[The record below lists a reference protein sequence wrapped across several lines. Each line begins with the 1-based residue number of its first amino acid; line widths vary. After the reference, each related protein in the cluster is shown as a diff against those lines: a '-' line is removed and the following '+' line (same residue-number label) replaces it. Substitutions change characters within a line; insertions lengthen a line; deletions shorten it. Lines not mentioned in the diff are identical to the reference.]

1 MLLYCGAGQFG
12 RSNRSIPLKSVSTGD
27 TGGTTVKKSARGSF
41 FVGSSSG
48 GGAGVGAAAVAGGA
62 YAYADRVAGD
72 RVSAASHS
80 SKEGGVGGADDDDD
94 EPQMIPR
101 GGVPSTGRGP
111 SDSAAASTKDVDP
124 TRSFLLKSATKSFI
138 VQAASADEAA
148 AWRSAIMGAAVQCR
162 RSGRGGAGE
171 GDSAPVWEV
180 DSEVSD
186 CRLCGVR
193 FSIISRK

>member
-1 MLLYCGAGQFG
+1 M
-12 RSNRSIPLKSVSTGD
+12 
-27 TGGTTVKKSARGSF
+27 
-41 FVGSSSG
+41 VGSTAG
-48 GGAGVGAAAVAGGA
+48 GGGSPVAAGGQ

-72 RVSAASHS
+72 RVSAASS
-80 SKEGGVGGADDDDD
+80 ASKEGGVGGADDDDD

-124 TRSFLLKSATKSFI
+124 GKSFMLKSATKSFI
-138 VQAASADEAA
+138 VQAVSPVEAA

-162 RSGRGGAGE
+162 RTSSSRGGGTAAAGGASE

-180 DSEVSD
+180 DSEVND

-193 FSIISRK
+193 FSIISRKYVLAPLCVSPAQHCACTDSLTH